1 MCFSDYKNLI
11 DLLDDIFQDFRSA
24 NFEDIVELKYDK
36 QSFKP
41 LDIILDEFGKTFSKI
56 FYFYEYKFT
65 ES

>member
-36 QSFKP
+36 
-41 LDIILDEFGKTFSKI
+41 
-56 FYFYEYKFT
+56 
-65 ES
+65 

>member
-11 DLLDDIFQDFRSA
+11 DLLDDIFIYFRAA
-24 NFEDIVELKYDK
+24 NFEDIVELKYDQK
-36 QSFKP
+36 SFKP
-41 LDIILDEFGKTFSKI
+41 LDIILDEFGKFFSKI